1 MVAKNQLDKLRARI
15 EAQNGTVLD
24 YVEGEFELAD
34 EDADGKQRKG
44 PVLVLRS

>member
-34 EDADGKQRKG
+34 EDADGKLRKG